1 MKRSILQTMLVI
13 FYSII
18 LVSVVS
24 AQVCVDCHKKVTP
37 GIVNDW
43 QLSKHSLN
51 KIDCSECHG
60 DQHKSAQDVAKVK
73 IPTPDTCAMCHEA
86 RVKQFKSGK
95 HAAAWAAMKA
105 MPTAHWQ
112 PMALMEGMKGCGGC
126 HKIGLKTEAEIK
138 ELKKSG
144 AGFGVASCDACHT
157 RHTFSVQEARQPQA
171 CQTCHMGFDHPQWEM
186 YSGSKHGVRYLLK
199 QNKTLPATVAAP
211 TCQTCH
217 MQGGNHAV
225 RTAWGFLA
233 VRLPMPEDKQWAADR
248 ATILQGLGVLD
259 PDGKPTGRLDVVKA
273 ADVARLTQEDWQKER
288 DKMIKTCNRC
298 HSVNFAKGEL
308 AKGDQMIKDA
318 DRLMAEAILTV
329 AGLYKDGILP
339 KPKNYAYP
347 FPDLLTFHDAPTT
360 IEQELFVMFLEH
372 RMRTFQG
379 TFHANPDYA
388 LWYGWSE
395 MQRSLTEIK
404 EKAAEMREKHKK

>member
-1 MKRSILQTMLVI
+1 MKQNLLAIVLLSFALCT
-13 FYSII
+13 
-18 LVSVVS
+18 VSF
-24 AQVCVDCHKKVTP
+24 AQECVECHKKVTP
-37 GIVNDW
+37 NIVSDW
-43 QLSKHSLN
+43 QLSTHSQN
-51 KIDCSECHG
+51 EVDCSVCHG
-60 DQHKSAQDVAKVK
+60 EGHKDQYDVDKVQ
-73 IPTPDTCAMCHEA
+73 IPTPETCADCHDE
-86 RVKQFKSGK
+86 RVEQFKAGK

-105 MPTAHWQ
+105 MPTTHWQ
-112 PMALMEGMKGCGGC
+112 PMALIDGMKGCGAC
-126 HKIGLKTEAEIK
+126 HKIGLKTEAEIE
-138 ELKKSG
+138 ELKKNG

-199 QNKTLPATVAAP
+199 QNKTLPDSVAAP

-217 MQGGNHAV
+217 MQEGNHEV
-225 RTAWGFLA
+225 RTGWGFLA

-259 PDGKPTGRLDVVKA
+259 PEGNPTGRLEVVKA

-288 DKMIKTCNRC
+288 DKMLKTCNQC
-298 HSVNFAKGEL
+298 HSVNFAKAEL
-308 AKGDQMIKDA
+308 EKGDQMIKET
-318 DRLMAEAILTV
+318 DRLMAEAIRIV
-329 AGLYKDGILP
+329 AGLYKDGVLA
-339 KPKNYAYP
+339 KPKNYAYS
-347 FPDLLTFHDAPTT
+347 FPDLLTFHDAPTP
-360 IEQELFVMFLEH
+360 IEQTLFVMFLEH

-395 MQRSLTEIK
+395 MQRALTEIRTI
-404 EKAAEMREKHKK
+404 AEELRSKSAKK